1 MNDFDAFDKANVEVR
16 AYDPERSKTL
26 VFQFKTLG
34 LQLPF
39 ATALAMGFISL
50 FGHTAAVT
58 QAFRWRHLIK
68 FASFLRVS
76 KMADTTPLPATIL
89 KDFAEWLNGFGLG
102 PVTAR
107 LIQRTCLLLLSYCE
121 RNASHLLSRGT
132 RLVPEL
138 AITYSSTPRNALSED
153 VIKQVLAICH
163 KDIEEIEAR
172 LVFGK
177 RLISGDVRNDAE
189 RSYALLIAEF
199 LEAGEGDIPSRLEL
213 GRAGSNLDRRVQ
225 KAGGITSIARTI
237 FLDPESI
244 LPFYLSVLIQTSGNT
259 TPILRLRR
267 DCITPHPFRD
277 DLERVVWKKNRAHAE
292 QRIDAPTG
300 RPWSAANLVRKLV
313 VLNEDLVHKCTGSE
327 GDKLFIAYSAKSK
340 EVKVPSDALI
350 YQMLHA
356 FAKRNNIPMFAPSA
370 LRRAGAVEHQ
380 RVSGSLRA
388 AQHRLNHR
396 SLNTTLLYTNDD
408 AGINDLHDV
417 TIRRF
422 QGLMVQSSLNS
433 LSHSKKSQ
441 VATRP
446 ELNKSAETV
455 FGFRCLDPFAGIAE
469 GSRPG
474 QLCSQFAKCATCP
487 GALIPLDNVAVV
499 GRLLSARR
507 ALEHARERAIRE
519 GWMPRYMSIYES
531 TLRVL
536 VDDIL
541 PAVSSDIS
549 NRALEEIDEKLIPWL
564 E

>member
-1 MNDFDAFDKANVEVR
+1 MNDFDAFDKENLEVR
-16 AYDPERSKTL
+16 AYDSERSKTL

-34 LQLPF
+34 LQLPL
-39 ATALAMGFISL
+39 ATALAMGFISS

-68 FASFLRVS
+68 FASFLHVS
-76 KMADTTPLPATIL
+76 KMADSTPLPATIL

-107 LIQRTCLLLLSYCE
+107 LIQRTCLLLLAYCE
-121 RNASHLLSRGT
+121 RNAPHLLSKWT

-172 LVFGK
+172 LAFGK
-177 RLISGDVRNDAE
+177 RLLSGDVRNDAE

-199 LEAGEGDIPSRLEL
+199 LEAGEGDIPSRGEL
-213 GRAGSNLDRRVQ
+213 GRGSNLDRRIQ
-225 KAGGITSIARTI
+225 RAGGITLIARTI

-244 LPFYLSVLIQTSGNT
+244 LPFYLSLLIQTSGNT
-259 TPILRLRR
+259 TPILRLSR

-277 DLERVVWKKNRAHAE
+277 DLERVVWQKNRAHAE

-313 VLNEDLVHKCTGSE
+313 VLNKDLVHRCARSE

-340 EVKVPSDALI
+340 KIKVPSDALI
-350 YQMLHA
+350 YQMLHE
-356 FAKRNNIPMFAPSA
+356 FAKRNNIPIFAPSA

-396 SLNTTLLYTNDD
+396 SLNTTLLYTKGD

-422 QGLMVQSSLNS
+422 QGLMVQSSLNNMNH
-433 LSHSKKSQ
+433 LKKSR

-446 ELNKSAETV
+446 ALEKPAETV

-469 GSRPG
+469 GSRAG

-507 ALEHARERAIRE
+507 ALEHARERAVRE

-536 VDDIL
+536 IDEIL
-541 PAVSSDIS
+541 PAVSGDIS
-549 NRALEEIDEKLIPWL
+549 NRALQEIDEKLIPWL